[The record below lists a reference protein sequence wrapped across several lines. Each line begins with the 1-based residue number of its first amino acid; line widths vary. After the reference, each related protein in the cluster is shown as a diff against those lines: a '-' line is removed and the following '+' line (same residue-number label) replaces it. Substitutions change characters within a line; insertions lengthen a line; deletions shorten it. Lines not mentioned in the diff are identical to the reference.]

1 MVGNV
6 VRVSKIYR
14 IPDIHRRILV
24 SSMSVQP
31 ARAQS
36 REVAIPSLIKKNTLL
51 LALAQAV
58 TGAGTQLVPA
68 LGAIQVVALLGN
80 ATFAGITSSL
90 MGLAR
95 MAIAYPI
102 GRLTDARGRKLGVFI
117 GLWLAL
123 VGSLTIGLATLL
135 GSFVLFCVGILV
147 FGGGIGAV
155 QQMRV
160 AAADMYPPSRRSE
173 GISLIL
179 MGSLFGAGISPA
191 VVSFAGWLSKL
202 WGINDIALAWLLV
215 PVLVLPCFVL
225 IASVRPDPK
234 TIGQN
239 LGDYYPAWAFEA
251 GSLQASPSQ
260 QAGKEKVRL
269 SAIGAAVAV
278 QGQMSMLMTMTALAL
293 KRQDCSLPL
302 ISLSVAIHVIG
313 MFALSWPIGFVAD
326 RWGCKPMVLFG
337 LAVSALGAL
346 LVGLGHTYLVIT
358 SGTFLVGIGWA
369 GAFLSANTMVTDVTP
384 TTHRG
389 QAIGM
394 LELWSSMASMVLPLL
409 GGVIVQHFGLG
420 LLGFFGV
427 LIALLP
433 VVAMLRIREM
443 APGSYS

>member
-1 MVGNV
+1 
-6 VRVSKIYR
+6 
-14 IPDIHRRILV
+14 
-24 SSMSVQP
+24 MSVQP
-31 ARAQS
+31 ARAEP
-36 REVAIPSLIKKNTLL
+36 REVPVPTLIKKNTLL
-51 LALAQAV
+51 LAFTQAI

-80 ATFAGITSSL
+80 ATFAGVTTSL

-95 MAIAYPI
+95 MTIAYPM

-123 VGSLTIGLATLL
+123 VGSLTVGLATLL
-135 GSFVLFCVGILV
+135 GSFALFCLGILV
-147 FGGGIGAV
+147 FGGGVGAV

-160 AAADMYPPSRRSE
+160 AAADMYPPSRRGE
-173 GISLIL
+173 GMSLIL

-191 VVSFAGWLSKL
+191 VVSFAGWLGKG

-215 PVLVLPCFVL
+215 PVLVLPCFLL

-239 LGDYYPAWAFEA
+239 LAAYYPVWALGARPAATSSAE
-251 GSLQASPSQ
+251 
-260 QAGKEKVRL
+260 QAGLDRVHRT
-269 SAIGAAVAV
+269 AVGAAVAV

-313 MFALSWPIGFVAD
+313 MFALSWPIGRLAD
-326 RWGCKPMVLFG
+326 RLGRKPTVLMG
-337 LAVSALGAL
+337 LGISALGAL
-346 LVGLGHTYLVIT
+346 LVGLGHTYLLIT
-358 SGTFLVGIGWA
+358 SGTFLVGVGWA

-384 TTHRG
+384 PAHRG
-389 QAIGM
+389 SAIGM
-394 LELWSSMASMVLPLL
+394 LELWSNMASMVLPLL
-409 GGVIVQHFGLG
+409 GGVIVQHFGLE

-427 LIALLP
+427 VIALLP
-433 VVAMLRIREM
+433 IFGVLRVRER
-443 APGSYS
+443 APGRYS